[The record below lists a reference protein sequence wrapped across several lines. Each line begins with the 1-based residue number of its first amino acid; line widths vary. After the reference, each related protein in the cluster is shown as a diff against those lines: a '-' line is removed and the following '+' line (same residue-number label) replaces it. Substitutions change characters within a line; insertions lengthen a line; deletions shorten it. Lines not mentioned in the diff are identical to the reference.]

1 MTHLNNL
8 VDNLNAEIKKG
19 ASSLKLYI
27 IGITRRVE
35 QNKQLLNYDSKQN
48 IICFDN
54 AVDLNVYHRKIDSS
68 SIILQEKGKTKLY
81 SITAKMELI
90 CYSKIEDA
98 QDYLINVIS
107 NIKDFE
113 FTGTDDDSIK
123 IFKDEV
129 GQQDFDPLH
138 FIFKI
143 FYTIKYQSNNC
154 ETCLTICNDTKE

>member
-1 MTHLNNL
+1 MIHLNNL
-8 VDNLNAEIKKG
+8 IDNLNAEIKKG

-27 IGITRRVE
+27 TGITRRVE

-54 AVDLNVYHRKIDSS
+54 TADLNVYHRKIDSS
-68 SIILQEKGKTKLY
+68 SAILQEKGKTKLY

-90 CYSKIEDA
+90 CYSKIEIA
-98 QDYLINVIS
+98 QDYLINAIS

-129 GQQDFDPLH
+129 GQEGFDPLH
-138 FIFKI
+138 FVFKI